1 MSAAKY
7 KYSWSRG
14 FSVKAQVF
22 GEFYYSLKKRTPEE
36 LVKAA
41 RNKRS
46 PVHRLFEWNDRAAAH
61 EHRLIQARVMV
72 NSLQVEIITPK
83 GQPGQVIA
91 FIRGSKLGRHVATLE
106 ATREEIGD
114 AMQECWNDM
123 LRFRRQYKHLEIA
136 SAVIEAIEDADR
148 RLRRMA
154 RKAA

>member
-1 MSAAKY
+1 MKTAKY
-7 KYSWSRG
+7 KYSWSRSFG
-14 FSVKAQVF
+14 VKAQVF

-46 PVHRLFEWNDRAAAH
+46 PVHRLFEWDDRAAAH

-72 NSLQVEIITPK
+72 NSLQVEITTPK
-83 GQPGQVIA
+83 GQTGQVIA

-106 ATREEIGD
+106 ATNEEVTD

-123 LRFRRQYKHLEIA
+123 LRFRRQYKNLEIA
-136 SAVIEAIEDADR
+136 STVIAAIEDVDR
-148 RLRRMA
+148 RLRRTH
-154 RKAA
+154 RRAA